1 MSETETQ
8 ETEEATVPVVIF
20 TEEQI
25 AEQRKLLETAIDYGV
40 QWFEYAQDGANYAL
54 MSEKEQA
61 LSRLLDPLIWS
72 MREALVT
79 YEHEDCEDC
88 KVRRETGGNGYG
100 LAVADLLLG
109 NM

>member
-1 MSETETQ
+1 
-8 ETEEATVPVVIF
+8 
-20 TEEQI
+20 
-25 AEQRKLLETAIDYGV
+25 
-40 QWFEYAQDGANYAL
+40 
-54 MSEKEQA
+54 
-61 LSRLLDPLIWS
+61 